1 MPSRFREHPLQF
13 ISQENEMNLRRPS
26 RITLLILALFLC
38 FGGIALAQDDLTLE
52 SLRDRLVELEES
64 ISGFGVRLSDIESL
78 LADPWS
84 PDVLYTD
91 DGICQSPMH
100 ASSEWSSRINPR
112 VHQETAD
119 AFRSTYGV
127 SIDPYD
133 VEMAS
138 ISMAVGSS
146 TVYLEYSISGQK
158 VVEKWS
164 HCDYQGHSEW
174 TEDN

>member
-1 MPSRFREHPLQF
+1 
-13 ISQENEMNLRRPS
+13 MNLGRPS
-26 RITLLILALFLC
+26 KLTLLVLALFLC

-64 ISGFGVRLSDIESL
+64 VTGFGVRLSNLEAL
-78 LADPWS
+78 FADPWLS
-84 PDVLYTD
+84 DVIYTD
-91 DGICQSPMH
+91 DGICQSTLH
-100 ASSEWSSRINPR
+100 AAHEWSSRINSR
-112 VHQETAD
+112 LHQETAD

-127 SIDPYD
+127 SIDPSD
-133 VEMAS
+133 VELAS

-146 TVYLEYSISGQK
+146 NVYLEYSISGQK

-164 HCDYQGHSEW
+164 HCDYLGHSEW